1 MPGTWVHLLGDFEV
15 AVDGRPVTEFESAT
29 TQALLARLAF
39 DPGERLARHG
49 LAEMLWPD
57 RPPGRALA
65 NLRHSLAVLRRA
77 LGDSLRDRPV
87 LVADRETIGIDPGA
101 DLVIDVAEFR
111 RLAGTSASQPGAVA
125 AWQQAAELRRGPFL
139 SGLDL
144 APSEEWDTW
153 LLTAR
158 TMIDQM
164 AAGVLERLA
173 DLRLRTGE
181 PTMALGLARQWVELD
196 QWNERAHAQLIRL
209 LALDGQP
216 AAALAHAQALGT
228 RLAETLDVELGAEIR
243 GLVVDVREGRLT
255 EKHIEVPDL
264 PTRPAGKAL
273 PAACVARDGEL
284 AWLRQRLDDAV
295 AGNGGFV
302 FVTGAAGSGKTVL
315 LRTVASQCG
324 EQMPSLCIL
333 TGAGNA
339 YTGPGDPFL
348 PFREIFGLLCGDIR
362 RAWSHGVLTGT
373 QAAQLWAGL
382 PGAVGVVLDEGPY
395 LLDTLIDAAGLRQRF
410 HRGYPDDPLGPRLAA
425 AVEKSAREAQGPMR
439 QQRPI
444 LDQCALVLTRIAATR
459 PMLII
464 VDDLHWADAA
474 TIDLLRHL
482 DRQLDGVPILIVA
495 AFRPSAD
502 DLEHTGAD
510 PIRLLVREAQVRSRA
525 DCVLDLTGSRD
536 FVDAWLDSEPN
547 LLGEQFRERL
557 LRATG
562 GNALFTVEMVA
573 ALRRRGD
580 LALDERGRW
589 VASPDL
595 AWGTLPPRVEAT
607 IDARTRQLPV
617 EVYLD
622 LAAASVQGDV
632 FRVPLLAEVRGAAE
646 AEISGRL
653 GALGAEPHALIEPA
667 GTDQVGE
674 RRIDRYRFR
683 HAVIRQHLYD
693 HLAPHDRARFHET
706 SGRELAALYAGRR
719 DDVAVE
725 LARHFDEAGLV
736 REAIEYRSE
745 AGRAAMRLSGPGE
758 AIGHFQRALE
768 LVSTLDPSPARDLL
782 EIRLVTGLAACLQA
796 RDGYNAPE
804 NDVIYGRLLAL
815 ADAVG
820 PARESAEAL
829 GSLVIAEGLSA
840 RYGDA
845 MAACERMLRIATEL
859 HARPV
864 EAVAHAQ
871 LGWLLLMTTRLRQAE
886 EHLDEAIRL
895 CDEEWADGLTYFV
908 GFHLRGMALSW
919 RAMTAAILGRPD
931 RARRDSEAAISEA
944 RRIGHPFSLT
954 FALAVGGCA
963 VAEAL
968 AEDGSVTTAVGEAR
982 RAEADAIVAM
992 AEEAL
997 EIAEREDFP
1006 FYRAAALLHRGLGRA
1021 LAGAFDQG
1029 LPDAARGLAQ
1039 MSELGSQAFRPWLM
1053 CSQSLRLVNAG
1064 QLEEAAR
1071 VIAAVEAR
1079 LQVADEPIAE
1089 LFLPLSQAALL
1100 RAQGDDPAAEVVLRG
1115 AVALH
1120 EQLGALGPQLRA
1132 ATGLAE
1138 LFCDGGRAA
1147 EALAALGPVLAL
1159 AQDGGDSPASRAAH
1173 AVLIRASAQGC

>member
-1 MPGTWVHLLGDFEV
+1 MPGTWVHLLGDFDV
-15 AVDGRPVTEFESAT
+15 VVDGRPVTEFESAT
-29 TQALLARLAF
+29 TQALLARLAY
-39 DPGERLARHG
+39 DPGQRLARHG

-77 LGDSLRDRPV
+77 LGESRRDRPV
-87 LVADRETIGIDPGA
+87 IVADRETVGIDSGA

-111 RLAGTSASQPGAVA
+111 RLADTPASQPGAVA
-125 AWQQAAELRRGPFL
+125 AWQQATRLRRGPFL

-144 APSEEWDTW
+144 ALSEEWDTW

-158 TMIDQM
+158 TTIDQM
-164 AAGVLERLA
+164 AASVLERLT

-181 PTMALGLARQWVELD
+181 PTTALGLARDWVELD
-196 QWNERAHAQLIRL
+196 PWNERAHAQLIRL

-228 RLAETLDVELGAEIR
+228 RLAETLGVEPGAEIR

-255 EKHIEVPDL
+255 ETHIEGPDL
-264 PTRPAGKAL
+264 PTRPAGQVL

-284 AWLRQRLDDAV
+284 AWLRQRLDDTL
-295 AGNGGFV
+295 AGGGGVV

-315 LRTVASQCG
+315 LRTFASQCG
-324 EQMPSLCIL
+324 EQMPSLRVL

-348 PFREIFGLLCGDIR
+348 PFREIFGLLCGDLR
-362 RAWSHGVLTGT
+362 RAWFHGAITGT

-382 PGAVGVVLDEGPY
+382 PEAVEAVLDEGPY
-395 LLDTLIDAAGLRQRF
+395 LLGTLIDAPGLLQRF
-410 HRGYPDDPLGPRLAA
+410 EGGYSDDPLGPRLAD
-425 AVEKSAREAQGPMR
+425 AVEKAVREAQDPMR
-439 QQRPI
+439 QQRPL
-444 LDQCALVLTRIAATR
+444 LDQCVQVLTRIAATR
-459 PMLII
+459 PMLLV

-482 DRQLDGVPILIVA
+482 DRQLDGVPILAVA
-495 AFRPSAD
+495 AFRPSD
-502 DLEHTGAD
+502 GVREGTVAD
-510 PIRLLVREAQVRSRA
+510 PINLLVGEAQVRSRA
-525 DCVLDLTGSRD
+525 DCVLDLVGTRD
-536 FVDAWLDSEPN
+536 FVDTWLDAEPN
-547 LLGEQFRERL
+547 LLGEQFRQRL
-557 LRATG
+557 LQVTG
-562 GNALFTVEMVA
+562 GNALYTVEMVA

-607 IDARTRQLPV
+607 VEARTRQLPG
-617 EVYLD
+617 EVRRD

-646 AEISGRL
+646 AEVSDRL
-653 GALGAEPHALIEPA
+653 GGLCAVPHALIEQA
-667 GTDQVGE
+667 GTDQVGG

-683 HAVIRQHLYD
+683 HSVIRQHLYER
-693 HLAPHDRARFHET
+693 LAPHDRARLHEAT
-706 SGRELAALYAGRR
+706 GRALAALYVGRL

-736 REAIEYRSE
+736 REAIKHRAL
-745 AGRAAMRLSGPGE
+745 AGRTAMRLSGPGE
-758 AIGHFQRALE
+758 AIGHFQRAVE
-768 LVSTLDPSPARDLL
+768 LVSTLEPSPARDLL
-782 EIRLVTGLAACLQA
+782 EIGLVTGLAASLQA
-796 RDGYNAPE
+796 RDGYTAPE
-804 NDVIYGRLLAL
+804 NDVVYERLLAL
-815 ADAVG
+815 VDAVG
-820 PARESAEAL
+820 TARESAEAL
-829 GSLVIAEGLSA
+829 GSLVVAEGLSA

-845 MAACERMLRIATEL
+845 MTACDRMLRIATEL
-859 HARPV
+859 DAPPV
-864 EAVAHAQ
+864 QAVAHAQ
-871 LGWLLLMTTRLRQAE
+871 LGWLLLMTTRLREAE
-886 EHLDEAIRL
+886 EHLDQAIRL

-908 GFHLRGMALSW
+908 GFHLRSMALSW
-919 RAMTAAILGRPD
+919 RAMTAVILGRPD

-963 VAEAL
+963 VAEGL
-968 AEDGSVTTAVGEAR
+968 AEDGSMATAVDEAR
-982 RAEADAIVAM
+982 QAEADTIVAM
-992 AEEAL
+992 AQEAL
-997 EIAEREDFP
+997 EIAEQEDFP

-1021 LAGAFDQG
+1021 LARQYDQG
-1029 LPDAARGLAQ
+1029 LRDAARGLTQ
-1039 MSELGSQAFRPWLM
+1039 MSELGSEAFRPWLM

-1064 QLEEAAR
+1064 RLEEAAQ
-1071 VIAAVEAR
+1071 VIAAVESR
-1079 LQVADEPIAE
+1079 LQVAEEPIAE

-1100 RAQGDDPAAEVVLRG
+1100 RARGDDPAAEVVLRR
-1115 AVALH
+1115 AMALD

-1138 LFCDGGRAA
+1138 LLCDGDRAT
-1147 EALAALGPVLAL
+1147 EARSVLEPVLAL
-1159 AQDGGDSPASRAAH
+1159 AREGGDTPSTRVAG
-1173 AVLIRASAQGC
+1173 AVLIRASA